1 MPETCYVSFVKA
13 LMAYFGNVSIAEM
26 KELSVT
32 DKLELSAMLNAEP
45 EYTHPGYAAAGAY

>member
-26 KELSVT
+26 KELTTT
-32 DKLELSAMLNAEP
+32 DKVELSAMLNADS
-45 EYTHPGYAAAGAY
+45 EYTHPSYAVAS